1 MSEGEDNMSNISI
14 CASCGIAEVDEV
26 VLKDCVDCDLVRYCS
41 VDCEQGDRSHHK
53 EACKKRAV
61 ELRDQLLFKQP
72 ESSHL
77 GDCPICMIPV
87 PLNATKARGE
97 GIVGSE
103 MYILSTASMVPP
115 TNNEAEKY
123 HMKRVEAN
131 DPVAMFE
138 EGLIQYDKGDYS
150 RAVEYCTKAAALG
163 NLGAHY
169 ELACM
174 YRDGR
179 GVEKDSRKEIH
190 HLEEAAIGGHPYA
203 RHFLGCIEEESGNIE
218 RARRHWII
226 SANLG
231 DDGSIKE
238 LMEMF
243 KGGFVEKEVLA
254 AALRAHQAAVDAT
267 KSLQRNEVEAF

>member
-1 MSEGEDNMSNISI
+1 
-14 CASCGIAEVDEV
+14 
-26 VLKDCVDCDLVRYCS
+26 
-41 VDCEQGDRSHHK
+41 
-53 EACKKRAV
+53 
-61 ELRDQLLFKQP
+61 
-72 ESSHL
+72 
-77 GDCPICMIPV
+77 
-87 PLNATKARGE
+87 
-97 GIVGSE
+97 
-103 MYILSTASMVPP
+103 
-115 TNNEAEKY
+115 
-123 HMKRVEAN
+123 MKRVEAN